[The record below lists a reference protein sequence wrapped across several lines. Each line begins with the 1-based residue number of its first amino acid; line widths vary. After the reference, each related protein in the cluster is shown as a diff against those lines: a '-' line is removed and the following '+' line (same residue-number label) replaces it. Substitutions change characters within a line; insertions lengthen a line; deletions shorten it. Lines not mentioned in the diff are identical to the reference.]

1 MDKKQKKLLF
11 ISLGISLGVLFI
23 VLILTINEDTIT
35 ALQSCIPAFLLLAVG
50 MHVVS
55 LVFWAARIKMMC
67 RSLGYKVPFRHCFNL
82 VCSNMFIAAVT
93 PSSIGG
99 EPVRVYE
106 ISKAGVPGGEA
117 TAVVTMERV
126 FDGIVLAI
134 GTVICVF
141 LLGVFFSEIELPAG
155 CMVAAYCAAGVF
167 AGLVILFFIIAKHPQ
182 WGIALMRKLSS
193 LITRKKDEA
202 AKEKLQNKFTGYA
215 DNFYSALR
223 EMTGKSKSG
232 MVWGFL
238 FSALFWVN
246 EFVIAFVV
254 CLGLG
259 VEPTAELFLLS
270 IIFQLLVTVILM
282 IPLTPGG
289 VGVSEASL
297 GLFFAII
304 IPTSLVGI
312 FVLIYRFI
320 FYYFNL
326 IVGFTASML
335 IVRREAKGKRAV
347 PETVPDKGPEDC
359 RELL

>member
-11 ISLGISLGVLFI
+11 ISLGISLAVLFI
-23 VLILTINEDTIT
+23 VLIVTINEDTFT
-35 ALQSCIPAFLLLAVG
+35 ALQSCIPAFLLLAIG
-50 MHVVS
+50 MHVAS
-55 LVFWAARIKMMC
+55 LLFWAARIKMMC
-67 RSLGYKVPFRHCFNL
+67 RSLGYKVTLRHCFNL

-126 FDGIVLAI
+126 FDGIVLAV

-141 LLGVFFSEIELPAG
+141 LLGIFFSEIELPAG
-155 CMVAAYCAAGVF
+155 CMIAAYCAAGVF
-167 AGLVILFFIIAKHPQ
+167 AGLVLLFFVFARHPQ
-182 WGIALMRKLSS
+182 WGVSLMRKISS
-193 LITRKKDEA
+193 LISRKKSEA
-202 AKEKLQNKFTGYA
+202 AKEKLQEKFVGYA

-223 EMTGKSKSG
+223 KMGGKSKSG
-232 MVWGFL
+232 MFWGFF
-238 FSALFWVN
+238 FSALYWVN
-246 EFVIAFVV
+246 EFVIAFVI
-254 CLGLG
+254 CIGLG
-259 VEPTAELFLLS
+259 VEPTADLLLLS
-270 IIFQLLVTVILM
+270 IIFQLLVTVIMM

-304 IPTSLVGI
+304 IPTSLVGV

-326 IVGFTASML
+326 IVGFIASML
-335 IVRREAKGKRAV
+335 IVRREAKGKKAV
-347 PETVPDKGPEDC
+347 SEQLQGSV
-359 RELL
+359 